1 MQLEWRGLESLDAKT
16 LIIIAGIFLAV
27 LVLLFIVKKIVAL
40 IITAAAIFA
49 VAYIF
54 PTYFGFKFSLLSIIL
69 VGLLLLILVLK
80 LVFKRKK

>member
-27 LVLLFIVKKIVAL
+27 IVLLFIVKKIFAL

-49 VAYIF
+49 PAASRQERGILSLSERASLRSRPFSSFIF
-54 PTYFGFKFSLLSIIL
+54 
-69 VGLLLLILVLK
+69 
-80 LVFKRKK
+80 